1 MVTRVI
7 ETGNPGVHRIGRYD
21 LVAEIA
27 SGGMAT
33 VHFGRLD
40 GAGGFARVVA
50 IKRLLPHLIEDRD
63 FTEMLLKEARLAA
76 RVRHPNVAATL
87 DVVATKGD
95 VLLVLDY
102 VHGEALSTL
111 CRTQAKERK
120 EQVPL
125 PIAIGI
131 LLDMLA
137 GLGAIHD
144 ATDEKGRS
152 LGLVHRDI
160 SPPNVLVGA
169 DGAARVLDF
178 GIATALEH
186 IEETSHGR
194 KGKRGYMSPEQ
205 LRGERVTQR
214 SDVFAAGV
222 VMWEVLAMRRL
233 FSAETEKEPGE
244 AVLRGQYPG
253 LSQYR
258 PELEP
263 ELVGVVMRA
272 ISLDPLARYAS
283 MHELAEALESA
294 APPRANARRIGE
306 WVLDL
311 ARDALAERTRMVARV
326 ENWVSDVEIPL
337 KSTPFAAELPLRP
350 RSPSSAPPAADVP
363 EADARPSS
371 APPLPASVSAAPA
384 PAPAPRSI
392 KPGSV
397 PLGSASVRPSLK
409 ADSVAPPA
417 QNFARVARSYS
428 PLSLS
433 PTPTPMKP
441 PRPNPT
447 PMRPPRPTPKPPRPE
462 APPSV
467 PPAGSSGIPVPP
479 QFQIHSELD
488 AVPHEVQE
496 DAFDLRSVHTQ
507 REPLASRKA
516 QPSAD
521 WIPHAPASAP
531 PPPPQS
537 ETELRVRANRTSS
550 PAVTILVDRTR
561 ESTPPASERP
571 APARA
576 AVPLSWVLGA
586 AVFAVV
592 LALIVAFALR
602 PDAPPQAVSPLDGR
616 PSAAAPSTAE
626 AAPRDATP
634 PLAAPGAKRA
644 GAASA
649 TRSTSAPKSSTTRSA
664 SSAAASASAA
674 PASSADPNS
683 KVHQSIY

>member
-1 MVTRVI
+1 MSNRR
-7 ETGNPGVHRIGRYD
+7 EEESRP
-21 LVAEIA
+21 
-27 SGGMAT
+27 SGAVSQRAT
-33 VHFGRLD
+33 VREVPAAKYKDASVGT
-40 GAGGFARVVA
+40 VA
-50 IKRLLPHLIEDRD
+50 PRGLRGPSLLPGQG
-63 FTEMLLKEARLAA
+63 A
-76 RVRHPNVAATL
+76 P
-87 DVVATKGD
+87 
-95 VLLVLDY
+95 
-102 VHGEALSTL
+102 
-111 CRTQAKERK
+111 ERIN
-120 EQVPL
+120 P
-125 PIAIGI
+125 
-131 LLDMLA
+131 
-137 GLGAIHD
+137 
-144 ATDEKGRS
+144 
-152 LGLVHRDI
+152 
-160 SPPNVLVGA
+160 
-169 DGAARVLDF
+169 
-178 GIATALEH
+178 
-186 IEETSHGR
+186 EEV
-194 KGKRGYMSPEQ
+194 E
-205 LRGERVTQR
+205 L
-214 SDVFAAGV
+214 
-222 VMWEVLAMRRL
+222 
-233 FSAETEKEPGE
+233 
-244 AVLRGQYPG
+244 AVLRDAETLDGPKVARAAASKRA
-253 LSQYR
+253 L
-258 PELEP
+258 PESRSTLPTPVSVE
-263 ELVGVVMRA
+263 V
-272 ISLDPLARYAS
+272 
-283 MHELAEALESA
+283 
-294 APPRANARRIGE
+294 PRARSIPPAHGE
-306 WVLDL
+306 Y
-311 ARDALAERTRMVARV
+311 T
-326 ENWVSDVEIPL
+326 
-337 KSTPFAAELPLRP
+337 STPPTPSARSIQSGTLMSIGSVDPRAPTELSLPSPRPMSVSERAAYLGPEAVVDRASPNSRPPASIDKGRGADVSERP
-350 RSPSSAPPAADVP
+350 RPPSA
-363 EADARPSS
+363 
-371 APPLPASVSAAPA
+371 A